1 MRLRTSDASP
11 RFSFSFH
18 FFDGDPGGEGDEVF
32 PPPPPLPTP
41 PPPRLGDDVVT
52 LEEEEEEEEAV
63 VVVEEVVAVVGGLL
77 VAIRFHFFLGAMSFK
92 VSRIKGRL
100 ISSSTGEG
108 KYSVT
113 PVGSG
118 EEQN

>member
-18 FFDGDPGGEGDEVF
+18 FFDGDPGGDGDEVF
-32 PPPPPLPTP
+32 PPPLPTP
-41 PPPRLGDDVVT
+41 PPPRLGDEVVT
-52 LEEEEEEEEAV
+52 LEEEEEEEAV
-63 VVVEEVVAVVGGLL
+63 VVVEEVVAVVGGLF

-113 PVGSG
+113 PVWSG
-118 EEQN
+118 GEQN